1 MNVPPLR
8 PPGRDRQHLVERAVE
23 AMGVSRPAAEARAAP
38 AAAPPSAG
46 KPAGAAGTAPPL
58 QRQTE
63 APPLPTIGRE
73 ALAALG
79 LMVGSAQGARSR
91 IAEEYSVIH
100 HAVLRTIRSTP
111 SVDGRCGRIVMVTSA
126 RPGEGKT
133 FTALNLAAA
142 LAVGSQ
148 RTVVLVDCDG
158 KVGSLTDRLGL
169 RNEVGLCCLAADPLS
184 RGLPPLHPTA
194 VPRLL
199 ALGYGRSGRP
209 GSPPPA
215 TLGAVLLR
223 LANAYPDHLFVLD
236 TPPCLATAEASLLA
250 PVVGQV
256 VMVVQAEAT
265 QRAEVEAALDLVDTC
280 PSIELLLNRSLL
292 RGHDAFGAYGYDDY
306 HAPPP
311 DRP

>member
-8 PPGRDRQHLVERAVE
+8 PPGRDRPHLVERAVE
-23 AMGVSRPAAEARAAP
+23 AMGVSLSGAEPRAATAP
-38 AAAPPSAG
+38 AAMPPPTGASASLAPSSPR
-46 KPAGAAGTAPPL
+46 PAETPPPAP
-58 QRQTE
+58 
-63 APPLPTIGRE
+63 IGRE
-73 ALAALG
+73 ALTALG

-91 IAEEYSVIH
+91 ISEEYSVVQ
-100 HAVLRTIRSTP
+100 HAVLRTVRATP
-111 SVDGRCGRIVMVTSA
+111 SVDGRCGRLIMITSA

-142 LAVGSQ
+142 LAQGSQ
-148 RTVVLVDCDG
+148 RAVVLVDCDG

-169 RNEVGLCCLAADPLS
+169 RDQVGLCCLAADPQS
-184 RGLPPLHPTA
+184 RGSPPLQPTA
-194 VPRLL
+194 VPRLSV
-199 ALGYGRSGRP
+199 LGYGRSGRP

-256 VMVVQAEAT
+256 VMVVQAQAT
-265 QRAEVEAALDLVDTC
+265 QRAELEAALDLVDTC
-280 PSIELLLNRSLL
+280 PNIELLLNRSLL
-292 RGHDAFGAYGYDDY
+292 RGHDSFGAYGYDDY
-306 HAPPP
+306 HAPAA
-311 DRP
+311 DRS